1 MSTFVITKRFNDEYK
16 FEYTSRKGKTI
27 FTSNSF
33 ELQFECENEIEFLK
47 QNLQFATFLKSK
59 SSSGKFFFRLI
70 IDSKQIAV
78 SRRYSTLLMLEKG
91 IDDIIKYALK
101 SEIIDFSFNE
111 FLFEDINFENL

>member
-33 ELQFECENEIEFLK
+33 ELKFECENEIKYIK
-47 QNLQFATFLKSK
+47 QNLESAIFLKSK

-70 IDSKQIAV
+70 INDKQLAV
-78 SRRYSTLLMLEKG
+78 SRKYSTLLMLEKG
-91 IDDIIKYALK
+91 INDIVKYSLK
-101 SEIIDFSFNE
+101 SETIDFSVNDFV
-111 FLFEDINFENL
+111 FDDLS

>member
-33 ELQFECENEIEFLK
+33 ELQFECENEIEYLK
-47 QNLQFATFLKSK
+47 KNIEFATFFKSK

-70 IDSKQIAV
+70 IDNKQFAV
-78 SRRYSTLLMLEKG
+78 SRKYSTLLMLEKG
-91 IDDIIKYALK
+91 IKDIAKYALK
-101 SEIIDFSFNE
+101 SETIDFSCNDFV
-111 FLFEDINFENL
+111 FEDIEFAN

>member
-33 ELQFECENEIEFLK
+33 ELKFECENEIEYIK
-47 QNLQFATFLKSK
+47 QNLESAIFLKSK

-70 IDSKQIAV
+70 INVKQLAI
-78 SRRYSTLLMLEKG
+78 SRKYSTLLMLEKG
-91 IDDIIKYALK
+91 INDIVKYGLK
-101 SEIIDFSFNE
+101 SETIDFSVNAFE
-111 FLFEDINFENL
+111 FDDLI

>member
-33 ELQFECENEIEFLK
+33 ELQFECENEIEYLK
-47 QNLQFATFLKSK
+47 KNIEFAAFLKSK

-70 IDSKQIAV
+70 IDSKQFAV
-78 SRRYSTLLMLEKG
+78 SRKYSTLLMLEKG
-91 IDDIIKYALK
+91 IKDIAKYSLK
-101 SEIIDFSFNE
+101 SETIDFSCNDFV
-111 FLFEDINFENL
+111 FEDIEFAN